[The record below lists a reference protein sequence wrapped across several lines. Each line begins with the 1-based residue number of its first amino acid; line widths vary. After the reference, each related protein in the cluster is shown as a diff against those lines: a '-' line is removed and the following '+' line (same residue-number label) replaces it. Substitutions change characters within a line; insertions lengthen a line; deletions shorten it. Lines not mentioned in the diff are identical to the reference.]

1 MENSVSILITL
12 EGEKEEIK
20 SLHAKTK
27 AWASEKCLN
36 IPGVEILDITPINE
50 EKRLGEGQYSFEI
63 YYQTDRKEHSK
74 IWEEILKKKTPS
86 VRMYYLKEEGNKNSY
101 FDETNDKEGRYY
113 PYDYTICC
121 YLPTHPDKAEEI
133 GGNGVVE
140 YLTEEDLRENLT
152 EAFGYL
158 PLPMLIQKAK
168 SLPEKEDEYVE
179 IPKIEKV

>member
-1 MENSVSILITL
+1 MDNSVGILITL
-12 EGEKEEIK
+12 EGKKEEIK

-27 AWASEKCLN
+27 AWTSKKYLN
-36 IPGVEILDITPINE
+36 IPSVEILDINPISE

-63 YYQTDRKEHSK
+63 YYQTDKKEHSK
-74 IWEEILKKKTPS
+74 MWEEILKKKTPS
-86 VRMYYLKEEGNKNSY
+86 VRIYYLKEEGNKNSY
-101 FDETNDKEGRYY
+101 SYETNDKEGRYY

-179 IPKIEKV
+179 IKKIEKV

>member
-1 MENSVSILITL
+1 M
-12 EGEKEEIK
+12 
-20 SLHAKTK
+20 
-27 AWASEKCLN
+27 
-36 IPGVEILDITPINE
+36 
-50 EKRLGEGQYSFEI
+50 
-63 YYQTDRKEHSK
+63 
-74 IWEEILKKKTPS
+74 WEEILKKKTPRI
-86 VRMYYLKEEGNKNSY
+86 RMYYLKEEGNKNSY
-101 FDETNDKEGRYY
+101 SYETNDKEGRYY

-140 YLTEEDLRENLT
+140 YLTEEELRENLT

-179 IPKIEKV
+179 IKKIEKV

>member
-27 AWASEKCLN
+27 AWASKKCLN
-36 IPGVEILDITPINE
+36 IPSVEILDVNPISE
-50 EKRLGEGQYSFEI
+50 EKRLEERQYSFEI
-63 YYQTDRKEHSK
+63 YYQTDKKEHSK
-74 IWEEILKKKTPS
+74 MWEEILKKKTPS

-101 FDETNDKEGRYY
+101 SYETNDKERRYY

-140 YLTEEDLRENLT
+140 YLTEEELRENLT

-179 IPKIEKV
+179 IQKIEKV

>member
-1 MENSVSILITL
+1 MENSVGILITL
-12 EGEKEEIK
+12 EGKKEEIK

-27 AWASEKCLN
+27 AWASKKCLN
-36 IPGVEILDITPINE
+36 IPSVENLDITPINE

-74 IWEEILKKKTPS
+74 MWEEILKKKTP
-86 VRMYYLKEEGNKNSY
+86 RIRIYYLKEEVNKNSY

-113 PYDYTICC
+113 PYDYTICR

-133 GGNGVVE
+133 GGNGVIE
-140 YLTEEDLRENLT
+140 YLTEEDLRKNLT

-179 IPKIEKV
+179 IQKIKKV

>member
-1 MENSVSILITL
+1 MKNSVYTLMTL
-12 EGEKEEIK
+12 EGTKEELK

-27 AWASEKCLN
+27 AWASKKCVN
-36 IPGVEILDITPINE
+36 GPSVDILDIGPMSE
-50 EKRLGEGQYSFEI
+50 EKRLGQGLYSFEI
-63 YYQTDRKEHSK
+63 YYQTNRKEHSK
-74 IWEEILKKKTPS
+74 MWEELLKKKTPS

-101 FDETNDKEGRYY
+101 SYETNDKEGRYY

-121 YLPTHPDKAEEI
+121 NLPTHPDKAEEI

-158 PLPMLIQKAK
+158 PLQMLIQKAK
-168 SLPEKEDEYVE
+168 ALPEKEDEYVE
-179 IPKIEKV
+179 IQKIEKV

>member
-1 MENSVSILITL
+1 MENSVGILITL

-27 AWASEKCLN
+27 AWTSKKWLN
-36 IPGVEILDITPINE
+36 RPSVDILDIGPIGE
-50 EKRLGEGQYSFEI
+50 EKWHGQGQYSFEL
-63 YYQTDRKEHSK
+63 YYQTDKKEHSK
-74 IWEEILKKKTPS
+74 MWEEILKKKTPS

-101 FDETNDKEGRYY
+101 SYETNDKERRYY
-113 PYDYTICC
+113 PYDYTIYC
-121 YLPTHPDKAEEI
+121 YLPTHPDKAKEI

-140 YLTEEDLRENLT
+140 YLTEEELRKNLT

-179 IPKIEKV
+179 IQKIEKV